1 MGETIALALAG
12 GAGVTPTGIVVVVG
26 GDIALLKIVVAVA
39 LAAAVVVVGDTVG
52 SCVCAI
58 VAKIPADCKFGSILS
73 LESAAVVA
81 VDTGVDMEGI
91 AASWL
96 VTIGVVSPA
105 DADDGSIVVELAP
118 VRTVPTSLLVVG
130 DVAVTVVVAESVG
143 VVVAA

>member
-1 MGETIALALAG
+1 M
-12 GAGVTPTGIVVVVG
+12 
-26 GDIALLKIVVAVA
+26 
-39 LAAAVVVVGDTVG
+39 
-52 SCVCAI
+52 
-58 VAKIPADCKFGSILS
+58 AKIPADCKFGSILS

-91 AASWL
+91 AACWL

-118 VRTVPTSLLVVG
+118 VGTVPTSLLVVG